1 MYLIKTCPSCKT
13 RLRFP
18 IDKGTIKVK
27 CNCGYS
33 FTANPDNTEI
43 YKDASFDLSRTTG
56 TLKKMTPL
64 RSAINSMQFD
74 QIMPNLI
81 NKFLDLKYKI
91 QNFRLLP
98 DAEKK
103 KIMVVLLISFAGVI
117 GVIITIY
124 FLTNMSGTGGKIII

>member
-1 MYLIKTCPSCKT
+1 MYLIKTCPTCKT

-33 FTANPDNTEI
+33 FVANPDNTDI
-43 YKDASFDLSRTTG
+43 YKDASFDLSHTTG

-64 RSAINSMQFD
+64 KSALDSIRFD
-74 QIMPNLI
+74 QIIPSLI
-81 NKFLDLKYKI
+81 NKFLDIKYKL

-98 DAEKK
+98 YAEKK
-103 KIMVVLLISFAGVI
+103 KLVLTLFLSCAGLIGMIVTF
-117 GVIITIY
+117 Y
-124 FLTNMSGTGGKIII
+124 LLTRMSETSGKIII

>member
-1 MYLIKTCPSCKT
+1 MYLIKTCPTCKT

-33 FTANPDNTEI
+33 FIANPDDTGI
-43 YKDASFDLSRTTG
+43 YKDASFDLSHTKG

-64 RSAINSMQFD
+64 RSAIDQMRFD
-74 QIMPNLI
+74 QIIPALI
-81 NKFLDLKYKI
+81 NKFLDVRYKI

-103 KIMVVLLISFAGVI
+103 KIMLVLVLSFAGVI
-117 GVIITIY
+117 SVIITIY
-124 FLTNMSGTGGKIII
+124 YLTHLSDSPGKIII

>member
-1 MYLIKTCPSCKT
+1 MYLIKTCPTCKT

-33 FTANPDNTEI
+33 FIANPDNTDI
-43 YKDASFDLSRTTG
+43 YKDASFDLSHTTG
-56 TLKKMTPL
+56 SLKKMTPL
-64 RSAINSMQFD
+64 RSAISRIQFD
-74 QIMPNLI
+74 QIIPNLI
-81 NKFLDLKYKI
+81 NTFLDLKYKI

-103 KIMVVLLISFAGVI
+103 KIMVVLLLACAGVI
-117 GVIITIY
+117 GVIVTIY
-124 FLTNMSGTGGKIII
+124 FLTHRSGTGGNIII

>member
-1 MYLIKTCPSCKT
+1 MYLIKACPDCKT

-18 IDKGTIKVK
+18 IDKGTIKVR

-33 FTANPDNTEI
+33 FIANPDNTDI
-43 YKDASFDLSRTTG
+43 YKDASFDLSHTKG

-64 RSAINSMQFD
+64 RNAINEMQFD
-74 QIMPNLI
+74 QIIPALI
-81 NKFLDLKYKI
+81 NKFLTIKYKI

-98 DAEKK
+98 GAEKK
-103 KIMVVLLISFAGVI
+103 KIMLILVLSCAGLI

-124 FLTNMSGTGGKIII
+124 LLTHMSDTGGKIII

>member
-1 MYLIKTCPSCKT
+1 MYLIKTCPTCKT

-18 IDKGTIKVK
+18 IDKGTIKVT

-33 FTANPDNTEI
+33 FIANPDNTDI
-43 YKDASFDLSRTTG
+43 YKDASFDLSHTTG

-64 RSAINSMQFD
+64 RNAINSVQFD
-74 QIMPNLI
+74 QIIPSLI

-103 KIMVVLLISFAGVI
+103 KILVVLLLSCAGVI
-117 GVIITIY
+117 GAIVTIY
-124 FLTNMSGTGGKIII
+124 YLTHLSDTGGKIII